1 MIANV
6 KIGTRLGLA
15 FGLMLALMTLLTV
28 TGVVLIRSF
37 SQATDHLIKETLL
50 QERLV
55 NEWRNLTDMNGL
67 RTMVVARGE
76 AGAGAAALEQD
87 IKATSARISEVRKQ
101 LDTLIAGGEAKRL
114 YELTSVRRSEYAAAR
129 DAVFQARAGAD
140 ASAMAALV
148 ADRLAPALKAYLD
161 SMTVLSQHFGQ
172 EEEATAAAVSAQ
184 GKSGQLVLGGV
195 WLLALLCGVAATLL
209 ITRSITRPLAQ
220 ALGIAQTIAS
230 GDLSSKITVHSDDET
245 GRLLGALR
253 DMNASLM
260 NIIGE
265 VRQGADVIATA
276 SGQIS
281 GGNSELS
288 ARTEKQAGSLEETAA
303 SMEQLTASVRNNA
316 EHARQAFAMA
326 QSSTGM
332 AEQGGAVVQKVV
344 QTMGAIS
351 DSSRR
356 IVDIIGVIDGIA
368 FQTNILALNAAV
380 EAARAGE
387 QGRGFAVV
395 ASEVRNLAQR
405 SAGAAKEIKT
415 LIEDSAQQVDS
426 GARLVDQA
434 GAAMREIV
442 GSIERVT
449 AIMNDIMASSS
460 EQSDGIEQVN
470 RAIMEMDG
478 VTQQNA
484 ALVEEAAAAAQSM
497 QDQALRLAK
506 SVSVF
511 KVAPRVAASNDGRL
525 RLTS

>member
-1 MIANV
+1 MVGNL
-6 KIGTRLGLA
+6 KIGVRLGLA
-15 FGLMLALMTLLTV
+15 FGSMLLLMTLLTV
-28 TGVVLIRSF
+28 TGILLIRSF
-37 SQATDHLIKETLL
+37 GEATDHMIKETLL
-50 QERLV
+50 EERLV
-55 NEWRNLTDMNGL
+55 TEWRNLTEMNGL
-67 RTMVVARGE
+67 RTMIVARGE
-76 AGAGAAALEQD
+76 AVAGAAALEQD

-101 LDTLIAGGEAKRL
+101 LDGLVVAGEAKRL
-114 YELTSVRRSEYAAAR
+114 YELTSARRSDYASTR
-129 DAVFQARAGAD
+129 EAVFNARAGAD
-140 ASAMAALV
+140 SAAVAAMV
-148 ADRLAPALKAYLD
+148 ADKLAPALKAYLD
-161 SMTVLSQHFGQ
+161 SMTALATHFEH
-172 EEEATAAAVSAQ
+172 EEEETAAAVRSQ
-184 GKSGQLVLGGV
+184 GKNGQLLLGGV
-195 WLLALLCGVAATLL
+195 WIAALLCGVAATVL

-230 GDLSSKITVHSDDET
+230 GDLSSKIEVRSADET
-245 GRLLGALR
+245 GRLLVALR
-253 DMNASLM
+253 DMNGSLM

-265 VRQGADVIATA
+265 VREGADVIATA

-288 ARTEKQAGSLEETAA
+288 TRTEQQAGSLEETAA

-326 QSSTGM
+326 QSSSGV

-434 GAAMREIV
+434 GASMRDIV

-449 AIMNDIMASSS
+449 AIMNDIMSSSS

-470 RAIMEMDG
+470 RAIIEMDG

-497 QDQALRLAK
+497 QDQAQRLAQ

-511 KVAPRVAASNDGRL
+511 KVAPRAAASNDGRL
-525 RLTS
+525 RLTR